1 MSKAEDSEKLI
12 QVLNEELGL
21 TPYEAKAYIALL
33 QHGPLSP
40 SGLNQ
45 KCGIPRPRAYDV
57 LNSLVGKGIIM
68 EQPGRPRMY
77 AVVDPQVGLGKLM
90 AELERRML
98 EQLEGKRT
106 VVEMLV
112 SSLSKL
118 HDKSRGAQLERE
130 RVWVTRRDNAFI
142 AKYCE
147 AIRNVEKELVVASP
161 DPKPPE
167 KDVLEAVEHILK
179 KNKTVRIVRQITP
192 QWTRRDLDKYEELIT
207 LGDRVRHLK
216 YDGLRYAIFDKRDT
230 VLVFPASEGS
240 LFAVWISLPS
250 LAAVLHD
257 HFEALYKKGQS
268 ALPVLRKLRNTKVQ
282 ALEKT

>member
-1 MSKAEDSEKLI
+1 MSKTEDDGKLI
-12 QVLNEELGL
+12 QLLNEELGL
-21 TPYEAKAYIALL
+21 TPYEAKAYLALL
-33 QHGPLSP
+33 QHGALSP

-57 LNSLVGKGIIM
+57 LNSLVGKGLIM

-77 AVVDPQVGLGKLM
+77 AAVDPQAGLEKVMTG
-90 AELERRML
+90 LEKRML
-98 EQLEGKRT
+98 GQLEEKKGIVK
-106 VVEMLV
+106 MLV

-118 HDKSRGAQLERE
+118 HDKSRGAQLEGE

-161 DPKPPE
+161 EPNPPE
-167 KDVLEAVEHILK
+167 NDVLDAVEHILK
-179 KNKTVRIVRQITP
+179 KNRTVRIVRQITP

-207 LGDRVRHLK
+207 LGDQVRHLK
-216 YDGLRYAIFDKRDT
+216 YDGLRYAIFDEKDT

-240 LFAVWISLPS
+240 QFAIWISLPS
-250 LAAVLHD
+250 LAAILHD
-257 HFEALYKKGQS
+257 HFEALYKKGQP
-268 ALPVLRKLRNTKVQ
+268 ALPVLRKLRNTK
-282 ALEKT
+282 T